1 MSDKLL
7 AQIHAPADLH
17 GLTEV
22 QLEQLTSE
30 IRDELI
36 RVLRLRPAHFAS
48 NLGVVE
54 LCLALHLTF
63 DFTRD
68 RLIWDTGHQIYPHKL
83 ITGRFKRFETIR
95 TKGGLMGYPNP
106 QESPFDLFMTG
117 HASASISCGLGL
129 KVGDDLQDASDRH
142 AVVVIGDGALP
153 SGIAYE
159 ALNNAGYLEKNLLVI
174 LNDNKMSICPRT
186 GAIAQMLDRARL
198 TAFYQDA
205 KGTIQ
210 DVLTHLPYVGTMASH
225 ALQSIR
231 DSLKALLT
239 GGMLFEELGF
249 RYFGPIDGHSLP
261 TLRRMLRELK
271 ELKGP
276 VLLHVLTNKGHGV
289 PEASADP
296 VTFHTPPV
304 IEEVGPARTIISLKK
319 GGKRAYTDAVSQ
331 AILQAM
337 EEDPKVVTITAA
349 MCQGNKL
356 EKVRDRF
363 EERFFDVGICEAHA
377 VAFAAGL
384 AKAGMKPI
392 VAIYST
398 FLQRSFDH
406 LFQEVSLQNLPV
418 VFCLDRAGL
427 VGADGPTHHGVFDTV
442 YTRLFPNFT
451 VMAPGDEADVR
462 PMLQFALQQTG
473 PVALRYPKAA
483 LECVERVHAPIE
495 HNTAEIYDWGT
506 DGALIAYGTLFTTC
520 VQVAE
525 RMRRETGLDL
535 SVINARFAKP
545 LDRDTILRALR
556 ELPFVLT
563 VEEGTLEGGFGSAVL
578 EAANEARLST
588 HNLWRV
594 GLPDRYIMHAERHE
608 QLSEVGLDQE
618 GLMRK
623 IQEILHAVASSH
635 PPARRKLMT
644 DRTA

>member
-7 AQIHAPADLH
+7 AQIQSPADLH
-17 GLTEV
+17 GLSEV

-54 LCLALHLTF
+54 LCLALHMTF
-63 DFTRD
+63 DFLRD

-83 ITGRFKRFETIR
+83 ITGRFKNFETIR

-106 QESPFDLFMTG
+106 QESPYDLFMTG

-129 KVGDDLQDASDRH
+129 KVGDDLQGETDRH
-142 AVVVIGDGALP
+142 TVVVIGDGALP

-159 ALNNAGYLEKNLLVI
+159 ALNNAGYLKKNLLVI

-198 TAFYQDA
+198 TSFYQDA
-205 KGTIQ
+205 KVTIQ
-210 DVLTHLPYVGTMASH
+210 DVLAHVPYVGTMASN
-225 ALQSIR
+225 ALHSIR

-249 RYFGPIDGHSLP
+249 RYFGPVDGHSLP
-261 TLRRMLRELK
+261 GLRRLLRELK
-271 ELKGP
+271 EQKGP
-276 VLLHVLTNKGHGV
+276 VLLHVLTNKGQGV

-296 VTFHTPPV
+296 VKFHTPPV
-304 IEEVGPARTIISLKK
+304 IEEVGPDRNIISLKK
-319 GGKRAYTDAVSQ
+319 GGNKAYTDAVSQ
-331 AILQAM
+331 AILQSM
-337 EEDPKVVTITAA
+337 EKDQKVVTITAA

-363 EERFFDVGICEAHA
+363 PDRFFDVGICEAHA

-384 AKAGMKPI
+384 AKAGVKPI

-418 VFCLDRAGL
+418 VFCLDRAGV

-442 YTRLFPNFT
+442 YTRLFPHFQ
-451 VMAPGDEADVR
+451 VIAPGDEADVE
-462 PMLQFALQQTG
+462 PMLQYALQQTG
-473 PVALRYPKAA
+473 PVAMRYPKAN
-483 LECVERVHAPIE
+483 LECVERAIAPIE
-495 HNTAEIYDWGT
+495 TGVAEIYDWGS
-506 DGALIAYGTLFTTC
+506 DGALIAFGTLFSTC

-525 RMRRETGLDL
+525 RLRRESGLDL
-535 SVINARFAKP
+535 TVINARFAKP
-545 LDRDTILRALR
+545 IDRDTIMRAVR

-563 VEEGTLEGGFGSAVL
+563 VEEGTLEGGFGSSVL
-578 EAANEARLST
+578 EAANDEHLPT
-588 HNLWRV
+588 QHIWRM
-594 GLPDRYIMHAERHE
+594 GIPDRFIMHAERHE
-608 QLSEVGLDQE
+608 QLHELGLDAD
-618 GLMRK
+618 GIIK
-623 IQEILHAVASSH
+623 KVQEILSKSAHATSQV
-635 PPARRKLMT
+635 RRKLIS
-644 DRTA
+644 DRTG